1 MESSA
6 NLINNLLLNLDS
18 LKIQTENNNTTKNN
32 NVSNNLQEQLDILKS
47 ETEKLTNKYTHT
59 STKTKKI
66 PPPIKTNNHSKFQT
80 IDDMLNELNNVTY
93 GNKTSK
99 YGKGKKITGTF
110 IDPRRFSDPYK
121 YTVLSTLDE
130 TEDGEE
136 EDSNTPVTPKTT
148 LPYYSR
154 KNKEYQNLHC
164 NTTSNNKLS
173 VSHLVS
179 PTYCGSLRTRSFSQ
193 PENKYSVH
201 DFKKEKRYSFNCLQK
216 ITESENEKGS
226 SRYSIDFIKP
236 PRTSSFKRHYRT
248 LSKTIVEDF
257 SGSETDSEPN
267 SEKLLNQNQIGE
279 MLFYKH
285 RSLSGLESKSSFQSD
300 KTLVNDEENF

>member
-6 NLINNLLLNLDS
+6 NLINNLLLNLDN
-18 LKIQTENNNTTKNN
+18 LKIQTENNDIINN
-32 NVSNNLQEQLDILKS
+32 KDVSNNLQEQLDILKS
-47 ETEKLTNKYTHT
+47 ETEKLTKQYTHT

-80 IDDMLNELNNVTY
+80 IDDMLNELNNATY

-99 YGKGKKITGTF
+99 YGKGKKMTGSF

-130 TEDGEE
+130 TEDGEEE

-164 NTTSNNKLS
+164 NTTSSNKLS
-173 VSHLVS
+173 ISHLVS
-179 PTYCGSLRTRSFSQ
+179 PTYCGSFRSRSFSQ

-226 SRYSIDFIKP
+226 SRYSVDFIKP

-248 LSKTIVEDF
+248 LSKTIIEDF

-267 SEKLLNQNQIGE
+267 SEKSINQYQMDE
-279 MLFYKH
+279 MLFNKH
-285 RSLSGLESKSSFQSD
+285 ESHSGLKSKS
-300 KTLVNDEENF
+300 